1 MGRATSSLLKGFD
14 RLNNNIVIIATTNLF
29 EKFDKAII
37 RRFDS
42 SVNFNQYTQTDLLSI
57 GETLFNHYTSK
68 FKINNKN
75 TRLFKKIL
83 KICPKLPYPGDL
95 KNIIKTALAFSDPE
109 DDSDFL
115 RRFYESLIGDIP
127 SNIVELQEQ
136 GFTIREIEIFSGIS
150 KSQVARSLQVG
161 NK

>member
-1 MGRATSSLLKGFD
+1 M
-14 RLNNNIVIIATTNLF
+14 
-29 EKFDKAII
+29 
-37 RRFDS
+37 
-42 SVNFNQYTQTDLLSI
+42 NQLPEI
-57 GETLFNHYTSK
+57 
-68 FKINNKN
+68 
-75 TRLFKKIL
+75 
-83 KICPKLPYPGDL
+83 PYPGDL